1 MDETPQW
8 PGEIEVSEPISNIV
22 SEEEVASGEGANK
35 IKQCILDSSV
45 LFWGIHHPDCAAVLQ
60 LAAEQREF
68 NKLWGEL
75 LGD

>member
-1 MDETPQW
+1 MRLHNGPEKQRFLSQYQ
-8 PGEIEVSEPISNIV
+8 IIV

-45 LFWGIHHPDCAAVLQ
+45 LFWGIHHPDCAAALQ

-68 NKLWGEL
+68 NKLG
-75 LGD
+75 G